1 MYTFVIIML
10 CGAII
15 GYLRRDRKYTK
26 NIGPVI
32 HISICA
38 MLFMLGMSIGS
49 NKMIIENFGNF
60 CGQAIFISAMSI
72 IGSLLASWAVMNVVF
87 KKKGE
92 KK

>member
-1 MYTFVIIML
+1 
-10 CGAII
+10 
-15 GYLRRDRKYTK
+15 
-26 NIGPVI
+26 
-32 HISICA
+32 

-60 CGQAIFISAMSI
+60 CGQAVFISAMSI